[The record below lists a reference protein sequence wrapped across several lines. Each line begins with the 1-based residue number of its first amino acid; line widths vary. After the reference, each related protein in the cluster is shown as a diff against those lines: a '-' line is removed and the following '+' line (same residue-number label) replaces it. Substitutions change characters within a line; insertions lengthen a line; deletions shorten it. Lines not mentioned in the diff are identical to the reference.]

1 VLASID
7 ISYRAWCESRGCT
20 PVDAE
25 AVGARLDTH
34 RAELGLKVRT
44 KGKDVFFV
52 DLKLAS

>member
-1 VLASID
+1 
-7 ISYRAWCESRGCT
+7 
-20 PVDAE
+20 VDAE
-25 AVGARLDTH
+25 AFGTRLDTH